1 MLLRIVL
8 IIGILTVIGILGSE
22 IRAWRAGTSVL
33 TSGQKA
39 LRISSATLMIAVM
52 SMVLAGD
59 TWLTPFG
66 PVAKMAYW
74 TVCFGL
80 AVSLVIFALLDL
92 REIGLLYGE
101 RRKRIFRDFRKS
113 VDDKNHSAW
122 FRRN

>member
-101 RRKRIFRDFRKS
+101 QRKRIFRDFKKS
-113 VDDKNHSAW
+113 VEKDKD
-122 FRRN
+122 RK